1 MLIAQITDTHVKHAG
16 KLAYGRVDTLLML
29 ERAVAHLRRLDPQP
43 DVVLLTGDLV
53 DDISLREEDPPVI
66 VLTMW
71 LTPLRKVQAADLQDE
86 TDSSTED

>member
-1 MLIAQITDTHVKHAG
+1 LSYCGVQNGNRTGIQISCAAPWLV
-16 KLAYGRVDTLLML
+16 RVAANNVVVAL
-29 ERAVAHLRRLDPQP
+29 RAKM
-43 DVVLLTGDLV
+43 GDLV